1 MRLLILTLLFT
12 TQLFS
17 TFSYMSPGI
26 SIGKNNHDGLF
37 ISAQISLGIS
47 FRDDHINDSPDKFYD
62 YLVPS
67 VSIGIKYFPDLPI
80 KKDFWKSKKLV
91 TYADFQTTI
100 WSNIGIIGYGIG
112 FNKNKGDDSF
122 RMKTKAYLGYML
134 LYNYEKEKNS
144 DYVDKS
150 MMLVIPLPMKEW
162 IPTGDDWQED
172 STSEP

>member
-1 MRLLILTLLFT
+1 MRLLIVTLLFT

-37 ISAQISLGIS
+37 ISAQISVGIS

-67 VSIGIKYFPDLPI
+67 VSVGMKYFP
-80 KKDFWKSKKLV
+80 KKSDKKIV

-100 WSNIGIIGYGIG
+100 WSNIGVIGYGIG
-112 FNKNKGDDSF
+112 FNKNKDDDSF

-150 MMLVIPLPMKEW
+150 MMIVIPLPWSEW
-162 IPTGDDWQED
+162 IPTGDAWQEE